1 MFLTIIMMSAGLGGT
16 IGSAIATLVGG
27 SVVTGTA
34 IGTLSGAGI
43 GLVGV
48 AAESV
53 RAQDD

>member
-43 GLVGV
+43 GLVGI

-53 RAQDD
+53 HAQDD